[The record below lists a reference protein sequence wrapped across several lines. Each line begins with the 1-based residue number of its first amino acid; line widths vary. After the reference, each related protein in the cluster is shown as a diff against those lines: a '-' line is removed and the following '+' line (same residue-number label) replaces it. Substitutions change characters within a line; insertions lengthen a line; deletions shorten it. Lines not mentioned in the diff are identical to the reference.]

1 MKFELTEEIK
11 KHFKI
16 DPVMYKI
23 MDKYPLPERGVNPD
37 HFDELIRSIIYQQVS
52 IKAGA
57 TIYTRLKEKLP
68 LTPINIFEAE
78 TEFIKSAGLSYR
90 KVEYMKALAK
100 AVIDGDVHFNNIHDM
115 SNKEIINMLVAVRGI
130 GVWTA
135 EMFLMFSLAR
145 LDVNSYG
152 DLAIRRG
159 FKNLYKLDD
168 EPTKKEFMEKVETW
182 SPYSTIAH
190 FYLWF
195 ASGENTF
202 L

>member
-1 MKFELTEEIK
+1 MRFELTKEIK
-11 KHFKI
+11 EHFKT
-16 DPVMYKI
+16 DPVMYSI

-37 HFDELIRSIIYQQVS
+37 HFDELVRSIIYQQVS

-57 TIYTRLKEKLP
+57 TIFSRLKAKYNV
-68 LTPINIFEAE
+68 TPVELYQAD
-78 TEFIKSAGLSYR
+78 KDDVQSVGLSFR
-90 KVEYMKALAK
+90 KVEYIKALSK
-100 AVIDGDVHFNNIHDM
+100 AVIDGDVHFKDIEEM
-115 SNKEIINMLVAVRGI
+115 SNKEIIDMLVSVRGI

-135 EMFLMFSLAR
+135 EMFLMFSLGR

-159 FKNLYKLDD
+159 FKNLYKLES
-168 EPTKKEFMEKVETW
+168 EPSKKEFMKKVDTW

-195 ASGENTF
+195 ASGEMEF